1 MHMFFV
7 FTFTS
12 LLVENSSSL
21 EFVVSRVNKVT
32 DFSSSLNLRYKAM
45 IFEVDFRLVKERKI
59 ASLLSTH
66 TTTT

>member
-1 MHMFFV
+1 MHMFFF
-7 FTFTS
+7 FTFTT

-21 EFVVSRVNKVT
+21 EFAVSRVNKVT
-32 DFSSSLNLRYKAM
+32 DFSSSLNLKYKAM